1 MRGKKKPKCGETER
15 DTGRSMEALVARLP
29 RMLSDSGRLMTG
41 SRGRSE
47 SERAGA
53 TLRTGAPLSL
63 GQSTQAAQPAPPAAK
78 GGAASHPIHLS
89 IHPSMHGAGLFSPQP
104 SQCLISLINTKVN
117 RRWKAPESWLHTAG
131 SKVKQ
136 APRAGLVH
144 AALRDATIGAGSC
157 FECVHVCD
165 RTCMCKHEESRA
177 AQHWHSGGSVF
188 QTTRQSE
195 VQSEVLSV
203 VLIRAR

>member
-53 TLRTGAPLSL
+53 TLRTGAPPLIRPVRT
-63 GQSTQAAQPAPPAAK
+63 GRTACPARCYR
-78 GGAASHPIHLS
+78 GCCLLSHPS
-89 IHPSMHGAGLFSPQP
+89 IHPWCWLTFP
-104 SQCLISLINTKVN
+104 STTPQCLISLMNMKDN

-131 SKVKQ
+131 SKIKRTQ
-136 APRAGLVH
+136 RAGLVQ
-144 AALRDATIGAGSC
+144 AALWDATIGAGSC
-157 FECVHVCD
+157 FECVCVCVYVCD

-177 AQHWHSGGSVF
+177 AQHWHSSGFVF
-188 QTTRQSE
+188 PGCQA
-195 VQSEVLSV
+195 V
-203 VLIRAR
+203 